1 MPLSPSIGSRGRT
14 AFRVDALFTMTS
26 GLVFMGNPLFGPSL
40 VVSGYLVMLAGFLLL
55 VVAVFLGGAG
65 LEKGLLA
72 NRLALVRS
80 ANFLSAILLTL
91 WALAGNLSVGAR
103 VFLGLLATC
112 LVGVG
117 ALQERAIR
125 HPNPA
130 FVRTPSTQAQRQAAL
145 RGEHNP
151 GDR

>member
-1 MPLSPSIGSRGRT
+1 
-14 AFRVDALFTMTS
+14 
-26 GLVFMGNPLFGPSL
+26 MGNPLFGPSL

-55 VVAVFLGGAG
+55 VIAVFLGGAG

-72 NRLALVRS
+72 KRLPLVRS
-80 ANFLSAILLTL
+80 ANFVSAILLTL

-103 VFLGLLATC
+103 VFLGILASC

-117 ALQERAIR
+117 ALQERAVR
-125 HPNPA
+125 NPNPA
-130 FVRTPSTQAQRQAAL
+130 HVRTPSTQAQREAAL
-145 RGEHNP
+145 RGEHNA